1 MRTNKAISITLP
13 PAILAKAQRIAKK
26 ENRTMSELIREALR
40 RYQREQEWDALNAY
54 GRSKARALGV
64 TKRDVVGI
72 VKQYRRERRPKLQA
86 GKMNHM
92 PG

>member
-1 MRTNKAISITLP
+1 VRMNKAISITLP
-13 PAILAKAQRIAKK
+13 PAMLAKAQRIAKK

-54 GRSKARALGV
+54 GRAKARALGI
-64 TKRDVVGI
+64 TEGDVVGI
-72 VKQYRRERRPKLQA
+72 VKEYRRERRSKRQA
-86 GKMNHM
+86 GKMNHI